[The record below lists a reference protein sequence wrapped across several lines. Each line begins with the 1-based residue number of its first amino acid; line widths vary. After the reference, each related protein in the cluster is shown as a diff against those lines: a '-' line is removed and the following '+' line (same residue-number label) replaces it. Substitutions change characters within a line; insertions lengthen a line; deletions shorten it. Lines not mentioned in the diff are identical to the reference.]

1 MGRTLDKIQGSFI
14 WAQGSKWLAM
24 DNKGGVLTNLCQFW
38 SVVWLTLNSACVDV
52 LEWVLVVCNWMNS
65 VCLS

>member
-24 DNKGGVLTNLCQFW
+24 DNKGGVLTNLVSFG
-38 SVVWLTLNSACVDV
+38 V
-52 LEWVLVVCNWMNS
+52 LYG
-65 VCLS
+65 